1 MGIEYYLVKPEKK
14 EILHLG
20 RHFTCPYG
28 IADRNYKNKAC
39 FIDQDC
45 FDDFLWDFLR
55 EGGNSSYFDDL
66 KLEDTKEALY
76 KVYEWCSD
84 GKIYFDNDCN
94 DKAEWTDWE
103 EATSLLDIVKE
114 VTNKSKHLSEDFKN
128 YLEEVQATVFRDPSF
143 DSAIVG
149 VTSDDRAVYDYDL
162 MVEDLSEQDNMSL
175 WEAQEFIEYNTIR
188 ALPYMPK
195 SPVILNRKENW
206 G

>member
-14 EILHLG
+14 EVLHLG

-28 IADRNYKNKAC
+28 IIDRKYINKAHYMEYY
-39 FIDQDC
+39 C
-45 FDDFLWDFLR
+45 FDDFLWDFLK
-55 EGGNSSYFDDL
+55 EGDNSSYFDDL
-66 KLEDTKEALY
+66 KLEDIKEALC

-84 GKIYFDNDCN
+84 DKIYFDNDCN
-94 DKAEWTDWE
+94 DKAEWTDWPE
-103 EATSLLDIVKE
+103 TSSLSDIIKDIIKPK
-114 VTNKSKHLSEDFKN
+114 TLSEDFKN

-162 MVEDLSEQDNMSL
+162 MVEDLSDQDNMSL